1 VAWQQRI
8 RRKGRTGIAYRLPPW
23 VFFPS
28 RPGEA
33 AGLPPELELVV
44 CVGPAAIVFGL
55 DRDPRLEAGAP
66 VAALLLKAALLL
78 VVELLLEGVRGA
90 AEAAAARE
98 ASDNEDGSSMS
109 SSVESALHGFGE
121 SGVLLATACGA

>member
-1 VAWQQRI
+1 
-8 RRKGRTGIAYRLPPW
+8 
-23 VFFPS
+23 
-28 RPGEA
+28 
-33 AGLPPELELVV
+33 V
-44 CVGPAAIVFGL
+44 CVGPAASVFGL

-66 VAALLLKAALLL
+66 AAALLLQLL

-90 AEAAAARE
+90 VEAAAARE
-98 ASDNEDGSSMS
+98 ASDAEDGSSSMS